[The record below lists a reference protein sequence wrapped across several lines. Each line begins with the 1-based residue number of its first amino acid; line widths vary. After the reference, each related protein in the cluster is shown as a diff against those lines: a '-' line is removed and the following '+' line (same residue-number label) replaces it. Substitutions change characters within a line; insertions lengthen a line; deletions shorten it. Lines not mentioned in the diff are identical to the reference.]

1 MIVKCE
7 KCEVSFKI
15 NESVVKKEG
24 SKFRCSK
31 CDHVFMIYP
40 PEPEPSKEPE
50 PVKTPEPSK
59 QPEPVKTPEP
69 SKQPEAGKDSHP
81 SESHE
86 PVKNN
91 EFDFIEEETS
101 ATDEISGGFGA
112 FDGSKERYLE
122 LKTIGKGG
130 MGEVLLAQDTQLK
143 RKVAIKALREE
154 YVKSPDAVGFF
165 VREAVITAQLDHPN
179 IVPLYTVKQPGK
191 HRKSVSFVMKLVKGK
206 NLQDI
211 ITRARNEYNQNPKA
225 ELEQELRLR
234 SRLEYFLKACEGIT
248 YAHNKKVIHRDL
260 KPANIM
266 VGGFGE
272 VYVMDWG
279 IAKVIKDIP
288 HDEADETKSEGIIG
302 TVSFMS
308 PEQAKG
314 LPDVGIGSDIF
325 SLGAV
330 LYELVTLKPARIGD
344 SEQKMEWAEKG
355 HLNHISHVAPEIKID
370 PELKAII
377 SKATEFQPKDRY
389 LSVADLAEDVRCYIR
404 GEEVSALPDN
414 YIRKFWR
421 FMNKHW
427 AKSLIAFL
435 SMLLLFMTVGIGSLI
450 WKQFAL
456 KAAQFRENRLTYLQ
470 AKVSSQAHKIDLH
483 FLRLEE
489 LAINLA
495 NNAMYLIQD
504 APPNSEKFYWIQD
517 FNDPTKSPPDLEYSE
532 LYKRPVSIE
541 YPVTKAAPEIN
552 IEDITPVMKR
562 LAPLRHHFKKLL
574 LDSRNS
580 LAPVGEEESRRLLTV
595 YGLPVRWVYIGLE
608 VGVMYS
614 YPGKGTY
621 PDDYDPR
628 IRPWYILGKNRS
640 SVAWGNPY
648 RDLQGQGLVLAC
660 AAPLYDNRNQFAGVV
675 GMDVTF
681 GDIIRD
687 NLTRRG
693 AVGVI
698 ESFLLDDKGRIVVRS
713 SQLDAEITGASEN
726 SSTLDLKPFPVKD
739 VVKAINKGESGLVEI
754 KHEKESRIIVFCE
767 MPSVNWYY
775 VEEIDIKAILKKG
788 ENEE

>member
-7 KCEVSFKI
+7 KCEVSFKV
-15 NESVVKKEG
+15 NDSVVKKEG

-31 CDHVFMIYP
+31 CDHLFMIYP
-40 PEPEPSKEPE
+40 PEPAAKTHEPSKSSE
-50 PVKTPEPSK
+50 S
-59 QPEPVKTPEP
+59 
-69 SKQPEAGKDSHP
+69 GKDSQPLKHP
-81 SESHE
+81 V
-86 PVKNN
+86 PVKDKNT
-91 EFDFIEEETS
+91 EFIEEDTPAS
-101 ATDEISGGFGA
+101 DDISGGFGA

-225 ELEQELRLR
+225 ELEPELRLR

-279 IAKVIKDIP
+279 IAKVIKEIAP
-288 HDEADETKSEGIIG
+288 DEADETKSEGVIG

-344 SEQKMEWAEKG
+344 PDKKMEWAEKG
-355 HLNHISHVAPEIKID
+355 YLNHISHVAPEIKID
-370 PELKAII
+370 PELKAVI
-377 SKATEFQPKDRY
+377 SKATEFKPKDRY
-389 LSVADLAEDVRCYIR
+389 PSVTDLAEDVRCYIR

-517 FNDPTKSPPDLEYSE
+517 FNDPTKAPPDLEYSE

-608 VGVMYS
+608 IGVMYS

-660 AAPLYDNRNQFAGVV
+660 AAPLYDNKNRFAGVV

-687 NLTRRG
+687 NLTRKN
-693 AVGVI
+693 AIGVI
-698 ESFLLDDKGRIVVRS
+698 ESFLLDDKGRIVIRS
-713 SQLDAEITGASEN
+713 SQLDAEVTGASEN
-726 SSTLDLKPFPVKD
+726 SSTLDLKPFPIKD

-775 VEEIDIKAILKKG
+775 VEEIDIAAILKKG